1 MMFNGGSVTRVVIT
15 LLRLAAAGALGVL
28 VSPCFCL
35 ELNSE
40 SHRLARVGGDLK
52 AHPEDQTAQGL
63 ALDVSRDGAP
73 TTASACSSTTR
84 FT

>member
-15 LLRLAAAGALGVL
+15 LPRLAAAGALSVL